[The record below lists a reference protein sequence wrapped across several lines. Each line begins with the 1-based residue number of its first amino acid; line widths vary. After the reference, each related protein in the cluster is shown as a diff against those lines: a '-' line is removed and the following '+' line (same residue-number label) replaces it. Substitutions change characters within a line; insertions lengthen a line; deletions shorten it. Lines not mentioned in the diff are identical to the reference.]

1 MKMKVPLTENNTIVL
16 ESCFRLA
23 DIIFNMDFSMYILNS
38 LSKTTD
44 AICSILKLIAATWP

>member
-44 AICSILKLIAATWP
+44 AICSILKLITATWP